1 MMIED
6 ARRGYETIISTLNTV
21 IKGNV
26 NDSGSYNSFLENQAI
41 DIISSQA
48 ENLSNFEQQLS
59 KVIQ

>member
-1 MMIED
+1 MMIGE

-41 DIISSQA
+41 DMISSQT
-48 ENLSNFEQQLS
+48 EDLSNFEQQLS